1 MGSIRGRVKP
11 LTIINLR
18 ECRKITSY
26 AYSCTI
32 TSSNSSIT
40 LHMHL
45 PIIWCY
51 IITYSNF
58 KYILFWRFSNS
69 VKCPNIS
76 LFTSDIIK
84 TRHNTEHKTDPCKN
98 RGWQRY
104 NYGLFSKEN
113 TGKPKKWSYKT
124 GDLFKEVQFI
134 WIFLWQDKTNVI
146 F

>member
-45 PIIWCY
+45 PIILCY
-51 IITYSNF
+51 TITYSNF

-84 TRHNTEHKTDPCKN
+84 TRHNTEHKTDRCKN

-113 TGKPKKWSYKT
+113 TGKPVLKGYFFFLKLVLTY
-124 GDLFKEVQFI
+124 LFSTRDKGCFFSI
-134 WIFLWQDKTNVI
+134 WL
-146 F
+146 